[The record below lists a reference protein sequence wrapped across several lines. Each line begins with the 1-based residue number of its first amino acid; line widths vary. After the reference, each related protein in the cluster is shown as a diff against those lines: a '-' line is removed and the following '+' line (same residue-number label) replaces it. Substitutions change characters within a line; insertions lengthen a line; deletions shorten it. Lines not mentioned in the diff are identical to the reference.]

1 MIQGDVKVA
10 KKMISLSLIYRYC
23 IHRAL
28 AKTNL

>member
-1 MIQGDVKVA
+1 VA
-10 KKMISLSLIYRYC
+10 KEMISLSLIYRYC

>member
-1 MIQGDVKVA
+1 VA